1 MTKCTKQ
8 KERSYNMS
16 HNIEIREFKFIWI
29 KCQLKS
35 VNSELKKAE
44 EALAKFNNDPNA
56 AALSILTSGL

>member
-8 KERSYNMS
+8 KERSKIYKKF
-16 HNIEIREFKFIWI
+16 HWNISRKFTSKAQEKKI
-29 KCQLKS
+29 
-35 VNSELKKAE
+35 ELKKAE

>member
-1 MTKCTKQ
+1 
-8 KERSYNMS
+8 MS

>member
-1 MTKCTKQ
+1 
-8 KERSYNMS
+8 MS
-16 HNIEIREFKFIWI
+16 HNIEIREFKFILI
-29 KCQLKS
+29 SCHFKC

>member
-1 MTKCTKQ
+1 MN
-8 KERSYNMS
+8 YN
-16 HNIEIREFKFIWI
+16 IKIREFKFIWVNF
-29 KCQLKS
+29 QLKS